1 MRALILPLALTVLHN
16 KQEESNFS
24 ESAYLEK
31 KKEDKIFIDWEV
43 IMGK

>member
-1 MRALILPLALTVLHN
+1 MRALILPLALTMLHDN

-31 KKEDKIFIDWEV
+31 KKRIKYL
-43 IMGK
+43 